1 MILYG
6 VGASPYVR
14 KTLLVLKEKGLDFEH
29 RMVMPGDKSPEYRA
43 ISPFGKIPA
52 LTDGDFSICDSTAII
67 TYVEAKFPAKPLLP
81 ADPAE
86 RARVIWYEEFG
97 DTILA
102 AQVGIIFFN
111 RLVGP
116 RFMGVPGDEAAAQK
130 AVDEGL
136 PPIFAYLESQIP
148 ASNFLVG
155 DRLTLADVAVT
166 AHLVN
171 LGYVGVEVDAAKYP
185 KLAAYLATMQARP
198 VFVEILAAERAMFGG

>member
-1 MILYG
+1 MILFG
-6 VGASPYVR
+6 ASASPYVR
-14 KTLLVLKEKGLDFEH
+14 KTLAAMREKGLEFEH
-29 RMVMPGDKSPEYRA
+29 NFVMPGDKSPEYRA
-43 ISPFGKIPA
+43 ISPFGKVPA
-52 LTDGDFSICDSTAII
+52 FTDGDFSICDSTAII
-67 TYVEAKFPAKPLLP
+67 TYVEAKFPQKPLLP

-86 RARVIWYEEFG
+86 RARVIWYEEFA

-155 DRLTLADVAVT
+155 DKLTLADVAVT
-166 AHLVN
+166 AHMVN

-198 VFVEILAAERAMFGG
+198 VFVDILAAERAMFGG